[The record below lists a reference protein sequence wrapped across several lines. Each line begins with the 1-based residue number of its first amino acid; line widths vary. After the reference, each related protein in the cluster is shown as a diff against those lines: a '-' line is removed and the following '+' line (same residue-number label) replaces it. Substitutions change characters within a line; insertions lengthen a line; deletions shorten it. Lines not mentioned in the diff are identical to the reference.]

1 MLYDRN
7 IIGTSSEIIGYL
19 RQSSAIFGNL
29 RQCSGNVRKIFEKCS
44 ETFVKPSEQFWKI
57 FGNLRKVV
65 GNLRKIVKDGV
76 FIINR
81 IIHGRLEIWNLSSR
95 VHIRYLTR
103 SLRSLVRC
111 RCEHSKINS
120 ISPRAHVL
128 LGSLSTR
135 VFDPRTATGRDH
147 FAC

>member
-1 MLYDRN
+1 M
-7 IIGTSSEIIGYL
+7 IETSSVPP
-19 RQSSAIFGNL
+19 RKSSATFGNL
-29 RQCSGNVRKIFEKCS
+29 RQSSENVLKMFEKCS

-65 GNLRKIVKDGV
+65 GNLRKIVKNGV

-103 SLRSLVRC
+103 SLRSLVRY

-128 LGSLSTR
+128 FSI
-135 VFDPRTATGRDH
+135 
-147 FAC
+147 